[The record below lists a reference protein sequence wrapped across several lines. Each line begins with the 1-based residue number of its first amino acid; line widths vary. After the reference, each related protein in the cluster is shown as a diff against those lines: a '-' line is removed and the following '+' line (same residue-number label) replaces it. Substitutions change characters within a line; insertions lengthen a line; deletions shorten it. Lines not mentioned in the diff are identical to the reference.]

1 MADYILLMH
10 GDGAGERAT
19 DWPAYIDRLVAMG
32 RLRGGSAIGEG
43 ACYRRAGPVGPI
55 SDQLTGF
62 LRISAESLEDAASC
76 LAGNPVYEAGGTVE
90 IRLLPE
96 TD

>member
-10 GDGAGERAT
+10 GDASGERAA
-19 DWPAYIDRLVAMG
+19 DWPTYLDALSAVG

-43 ACYRRAGPVGPI
+43 ACYRRDGEARAL
-55 SDQLTGF
+55 SSQLTGF
-62 LRISAESLEDAASC
+62 VRITASSLEDAATC
-76 LAGNPVYEAGGTVE
+76 LAGNPVYEADGTVE

-96 TD
+96 DV

>member
-10 GDGAGERAT
+10 GDGGAEQAA
-19 DWPAYIDRLVAMG
+19 DWEAYFDRLASAG
-32 RLRGGSAIGEG
+32 RLRGGSAIGAGGGYRKGG
-43 ACYRRAGPVGPI
+43 APGPV
-55 SDQLTGF
+55 SAHLTGF
-62 LRISAESLEDAASC
+62 VRIAAESLADAETC

-96 TD
+96 DV